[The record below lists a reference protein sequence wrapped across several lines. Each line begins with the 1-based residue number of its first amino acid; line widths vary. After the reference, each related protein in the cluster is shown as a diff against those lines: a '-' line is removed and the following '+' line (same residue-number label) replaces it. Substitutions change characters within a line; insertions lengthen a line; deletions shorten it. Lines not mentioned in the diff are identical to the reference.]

1 MPTTLIFGGNGKVA
15 RYLTRILTTETS
27 PAHEV
32 YSIIRNPDQ
41 VSELAALGAKP
52 IVQSIAEA
60 SVSDLVMILTNAKPD
75 VVVWSAGAG
84 GDDHDGTRVAAV
96 DRDGAIKVM
105 DACAESGVKR
115 FIIVSAMDVR
125 DHSKPAPD
133 WYDDGTK
140 ERAAKVLNAIRPF
153 MEAKFAADKELVTG
167 NERRK
172 LDYTIIRP
180 AGLGSNPGVG
190 TVSAGKVQLAKVV
203 KREDL
208 ARVIVQCIE
217 EPGTIGLVFDVA
229 AGDSPIPEEISR
241 VASERVDVFDGF
253 Y

>member
-1 MPTTLIFGGNGKVA
+1 MPVTLIFGGGGKVA
-15 RYLTRILTTETS
+15 RHLTRILTTTS

-32 YSIIRNPDQ
+32 HSIIRNPDQ
-41 VSELAALGAKP
+41 ISGLVALGAKP
-52 IVQSIAEA
+52 IVQSIEEA
-60 SVSDLVMILTNAKPD
+60 SISDLVVTLRDIKPD

-84 GDDHDGTRVAAV
+84 SDDDDNGTRVAAI

-105 DACAESGVKR
+105 DACAEAGVRR
-115 FIIVSAMDVR
+115 FINVSAMDVR

-133 WYDDGTK
+133 WYDEGTK

-153 MEAKFAADKELVTG
+153 MEAKFAADKDLVTE

-172 LDYTIIRP
+172 LQYTIVRA
-180 AGLGSNPGVG
+180 AGLGSSPGVG

-208 ARVIVQCIE
+208 AHVIVQCMG
-217 EPGTIGLVFDVA
+217 EPGTIGLVFDIA
-229 AGDSPIPEEISR
+229 AGDISIREEISR
-241 VASERVDVFDGF
+241 VAGERIDVFDGF

>member
-1 MPTTLIFGGNGKVA
+1 MPAAIILGGNGKVA
-15 RYLTRILTTETS
+15 RHLTRILISETS
-27 PAHEV
+27 PAYEV
-32 YSIIRNPDQ
+32 YSIIRNHDQ
-41 VSELAALGAKP
+41 ISELLTHGAKP
-52 IVQSIAEA
+52 IVQPIEET
-60 SVSDLVMILTNAKPD
+60 SVLDLVVTLRNIKPD
-75 VVVWSAGAG
+75 VVIWSAGADD
-84 GDDHDGTRVAAV
+84 GDTAHIAAV

-105 DACAESGVKR
+105 DACAEAGVKR
-115 FIIVSAMDVR
+115 FITVSAMDVR

-167 NERRK
+167 NKKRK
-172 LDYTIIRP
+172 LDYTIVRA
-180 AGLGSNPGVG
+180 AGLGNNPGTG

-208 ARVIVQCIE
+208 ARVIVQCIR
-217 EPGTIGLVFDVA
+217 EPGTIGLVFDIA
-229 AGDSPIPEEISR
+229 AGDTPIPKEIFR
-241 VASERVDVFDGF
+241 IASERIDVFEGF

>member
-15 RYLTRILTTETS
+15 RHLTHILTAETS
-27 PAHEV
+27 PAHKV

-41 VSELAALGAKP
+41 LSELAAFGANP
-52 IVQSIAEA
+52 IVQSVEEA
-60 SVSDLVMILTNAKPD
+60 SIYDLVVTLKNIRPD

-84 GDDHDGTRVAAV
+84 DDSDDARIAAV

-105 DACAESGVKR
+105 DACAEAGVKR
-115 FIIVSAMDVR
+115 LITVSALDAR
-125 DHSKPAPD
+125 DHSRPAPD

-140 ERAAKVLNAIRPF
+140 ERASMVWNAIRPF
-153 MEAKFAADKELVTG
+153 MEAKFAADKDLVTG
-167 NERRK
+167 NDRRK

-180 AGLGSNPGVG
+180 GGLGSNPGVG
-190 TVSAGKVQLAKVV
+190 TVSAGKVQLAQVI

-208 ARVIVQCIE
+208 ARVIVQCMG
-217 EPGTIGLVFDVA
+217 EPGTIGLAFDVA
-229 AGDSPIPEEISR
+229 AGDMPVPEAISR
-241 VASERVDVFDGF
+241 VASERIDTFDGL